1 MFRISSLVSPS
12 IILLFLVGFLHAQQE
27 PDFLRQMQFDAVDS
41 GSADWAHWGANPS
54 KYSSWTYHSNRLIPV
69 YTFGIRLDSV
79 KGENS
84 VYRREKDLEKIY
96 DQLPESTHNPN
107 ADYFD
112 QTDIYHSQKQAMSF
126 DGVRKNIVLIVF
138 DGMDWDTTRA
148 AAIYRN
154 KEVAY
159 TKGRG
164 TGLSFLD
171 YGVENGVSD
180 YGHMVVSAHNNG
192 TKCDVNAHHIS
203 DPCSGVRGG
212 YSWELGGSNPWT
224 KGVSIHY
231 LLGTQRD
238 LRHLVTDSAASATS
252 MTTGV
257 KTFNGSINIDANG
270 NQVESIAR
278 FLQESGH
285 SIGVVSS
292 VPISHATPGCAYANN
307 VSRND
312 YQDITRDLLGL
323 PSNSHRETP
332 LSGVDV
338 LIGCGWGENTSDD
351 RKKQGGNYVPGNKY
365 LAESDLKKID
375 IENDGKYVVAQ
386 RTAGA
391 DGSDLL
397 AAAAKKAV
405 DGNHRLFGF
414 FGSKGGHLPYQ
425 TADGNYDPTRGVNS
439 ADVYEPCDISEN
451 PTLAEMT
458 KAALQVLETN
468 DNGFWLMIE
477 AGDVDWANH
486 NNNLDDSI
494 GAVFSGE
501 AAFDEVVKWVETNSN
516 WNETA
521 VILTADH
528 GHMLVIDDP
537 AALTGKRQVKKEII
551 DSEVDIQKKA
561 GK

>member
-1 MFRISSLVSPS
+1 M
-12 IILLFLVGFLHAQQE
+12 
-27 PDFLRQMQFDAVDS
+27 
-41 GSADWAHWGANPS
+41 
-54 KYSSWTYHSNRLIPV
+54 
-69 YTFGIRLDSV
+69 
-79 KGENS
+79 
-84 VYRREKDLEKIY
+84 
-96 DQLPESTHNPN
+96 
-107 ADYFD
+107 
-112 QTDIYHSQKQAMSF
+112 
-126 DGVRKNIVLIVF
+126 
-138 DGMDWDTTRA
+138 
-148 AAIYRN
+148 
-154 KEVAY
+154 
-159 TKGRG
+159 
-164 TGLSFLD
+164 
-171 YGVENGVSD
+171 
-180 YGHMVVSAHNNG
+180 
-192 TKCDVNAHHIS
+192 
-203 DPCSGVRGG
+203 
-212 YSWELGGSNPWT
+212 
-224 KGVSIHY
+224 
-231 LLGTQRD
+231 
-238 LRHLVTDSAASATS
+238 
-252 MTTGV
+252 
-257 KTFNGSINIDANG
+257 
-270 NQVESIAR
+270 
-278 FLQESGH
+278 
-285 SIGVVSS
+285 
-292 VPISHATPGCAYANN
+292 
-307 VSRND
+307 
-312 YQDITRDLLGL
+312 
-323 PSNSHRETP
+323 
-332 LSGVDV
+332 
-338 LIGCGWGENTSDD
+338 
-351 RKKQGGNYVPGNKY
+351 
-365 LAESDLKKID
+365 
-375 IENDGKYVVAQ
+375 
-386 RTAGA
+386 
-391 DGSDLL
+391 